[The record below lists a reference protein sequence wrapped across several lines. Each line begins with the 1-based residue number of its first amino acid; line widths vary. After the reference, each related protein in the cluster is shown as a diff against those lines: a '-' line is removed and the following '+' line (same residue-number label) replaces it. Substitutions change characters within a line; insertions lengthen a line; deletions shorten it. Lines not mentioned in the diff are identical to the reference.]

1 MFSEDDLQGVEIV
14 LCMRDTGMPLK
25 DIKHYIDLC
34 THGKETFPER
44 LKIIESQKKQSYEKL
59 NTIKNDSID
68 DYNPVQW

>member
-44 LKIIESQKKQSYEKL
+44 LKIIESQKKQS
-59 NTIKNDSID
+59 
-68 DYNPVQW
+68 